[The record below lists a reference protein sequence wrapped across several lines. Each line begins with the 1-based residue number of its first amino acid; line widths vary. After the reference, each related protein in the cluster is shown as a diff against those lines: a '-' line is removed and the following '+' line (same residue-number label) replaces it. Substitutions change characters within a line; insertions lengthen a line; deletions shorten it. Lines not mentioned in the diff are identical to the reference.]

1 MLQTSYVTL
10 SMSLPSLGLSF
21 PIWAGLAPDHLPSA
35 DGLCLFP
42 KPQQPLPL
50 GGLQGMP
57 TSLAG
62 HGWEGAGVSTEGTEG
77 IGTEGQ
83 DESRNQACLL
93 LPRITSS
100 PPLKIMSC

>member
-21 PIWAGLAPDHLPSA
+21 PIWAGLAPYHLPSV
-35 DGLCLFP
+35 DGLYLFP
-42 KPQQPLPL
+42 TLQQPLPL

-62 HGWEGAGVSTEGTEG
+62 HGWEGAGVSIE
-77 IGTEGQ
+77 GTEGQ

-100 PPLKIMSC
+100 PPLKITSC